1 MQWASRLAFFIRAK
15 SHVGIGRRRCS
26 YARSSPAAANSTVR
40 FSRENANGALRRSSA
55 VADLPNEYL
64 TCPDSPRLLPL
75 IKVWLFAMPPYVAG
89 PHPWSDKF
97 VPRHLSDGFGQFPIG
112 HGNPLANQLDRF
124 FLIGASARPAKSAV
138 VTGPPGR
145 RHTLK
150 CVGERSRHMLGNRSQ
165 NTGVVMAKTVK
176 SRAWTK
182 DNIREL
188 KTLARQKV
196 PVAKIAKSLKR
207 TLRATQ
213 QKAYS
218 IGVSLNSRG

>member
-1 MQWASRLAFFIRAK
+1 
-15 SHVGIGRRRCS
+15 
-26 YARSSPAAANSTVR
+26 
-40 FSRENANGALRRSSA
+40 
-55 VADLPNEYL
+55 
-64 TCPDSPRLLPL
+64 
-75 IKVWLFAMPPYVAG
+75 
-89 PHPWSDKF
+89 
-97 VPRHLSDGFGQFPIG
+97 
-112 HGNPLANQLDRF
+112 
-124 FLIGASARPAKSAV
+124 
-138 VTGPPGR
+138 
-145 RHTLK
+145 
-150 CVGERSRHMLGNRSQ
+150 
-165 NTGVVMAKTVK
+165 MAKTVK